1 MAIQTLYTAATGME
15 SMQFRLDTIANNLAN
30 VNTTAFKRDRA
41 NFEDTFYLHPKLPG
55 AEDADGNRTPT
66 GIHVGLG
73 SRPTSTQSDF
83 RQGALD
89 TTNKDLD
96 LAIEGRGFFQVRDPV
111 TQQTL
116 YTRAG
121 SFSVNA
127 DGQVVMA
134 SAGIGRLIEPPIQ
147 VPPETI
153 KVEVSPQGIVSIL
166 TQNDPNLQPVGN
178 IELAQFVNQE
188 GMLKLGENLY
198 AQTDASGDPISGQ
211 PGGPEGLGQVRQ
223 GRLEQSNVEPVR
235 ELIDLITTQRAFEM
249 NSQAVQAADQM
260 LQLVANMRRF

>member
-30 VNTTAFKRDRA
+30 VNTTGFKRDRA
-41 NFEDTFYLHPKLPG
+41 NFEDTFYVHHKLPG

-83 RQGALD
+83 RQGTFD

-96 LAIEGRGFFQVRDPV
+96 LAIEGRGFFQVRDPI
-111 TQQTL
+111 TQQIL

-121 SFSVNA
+121 TFSVNA
-127 DGQVVMA
+127 DGAIVMA
-134 SAGIGRLIEPPIQ
+134 SAGIGRPLEPPIQ
-147 VPPETI
+147 VPPEAV
-153 KVEVSPQGIVSIL
+153 KVEVSPQGIVSYL
-166 TQNDPNLQPVGN
+166 TQDNPNLQQANN
-178 IELAQFVNQE
+178 IELAQFINPE
-188 GMLKLGENLY
+188 GLLKIGENLY
-198 AQTDASGDPISGQ
+198 AQSDASGEPTTGQ
-211 PGGPEGLGQVRQ
+211 PGGTEGLGQVRK
-223 GRLEQSNVEPVR
+223 GALEQSNVEPVR

-260 LQLVANMRRF
+260 LQVVSNLRRF